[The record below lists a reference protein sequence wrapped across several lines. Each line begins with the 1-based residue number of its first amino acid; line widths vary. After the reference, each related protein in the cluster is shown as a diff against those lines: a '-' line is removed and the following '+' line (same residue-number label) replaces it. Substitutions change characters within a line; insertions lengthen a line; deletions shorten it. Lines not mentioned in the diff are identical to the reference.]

1 MAELIRVEDA
11 FYIHATSSRV
21 DDRTRVL
28 KDGDTFAVFD
38 RLGDIHPHGKGQ
50 QGLYHRGT
58 RFLNR
63 MELEIQ
69 GCRPLLLS
77 SAVVEDNSLLAVDL
91 ANPDLVHQGTIL
103 LAANLLHVFRATFL
117 HDGVCWQ
124 RLLVRNFA
132 LLPIEVTLTVHHEAD
147 FCDIFEVRG
156 TTRVRRGELLEP
168 DLDGDTAVLRY
179 RGLDDRIRSLT
190 VRTAPRPHRLTSHAA
205 SFAIHLDAKAET
217 TIHLSYACDDGGGR
231 PAPVRDFAAAY
242 AGCALRLSERHRDVA
257 SFTTSHEGC
266 NAWIDRSVADLQMM
280 LTEKPEGLYPYAGV
294 PWFSTVFGRDG
305 ILTALSCL
313 LIEPKIA
320 RGVLGHLAAWQAT
333 ERDPERDAEPGKI
346 LHETRDGEMAELGEI
361 PFGRYYGSVD
371 STPLFVMLAG
381 EYWRRTG
388 DLDFLRS
395 LWPHVQ
401 GALSWLDHDG
411 DPTGDGFISYQQQA
425 ESGLSNQGWKDSGD
439 SVSHHDGSLA
449 RGPIALCEVQGY
461 AYAARLFGA
470 ELATALGMPQRA
482 DELRMQ
488 ARILRRRFEAAF
500 WCPDLGTYALA
511 LDGDRGPCRVRSSN
525 AGQCLFTG
533 ICAPEHAAIVAN
545 TLLAEDSWSGW
556 GIRTLSEL
564 EARYNPMS
572 YHNGSV
578 WPHDNALI
586 AAGMARQGC
595 KTSALKV
602 LEGMLDASQFL
613 EQHRLPELFCG
624 FPRRQ
629 GEGPTLYPVACSPQ
643 AWSVVSVFLLLQSC
657 LGLSIDGVRGE
668 VLVEH
673 PLLPASLDQVSVRDL
688 RTPGAS
694 VDLTFHRR
702 RDHTVGVDVVRSEG
716 PLHVRIVQ

>member
-1 MAELIRVEDA
+1 MADLIRVEDA
-11 FYIHATSSRV
+11 FYIRASSTRV

-38 RLGDIHPHGKGQ
+38 RLGDIHPHGRGHH
-50 QGLYHRGT
+50 GLYHRGT

-63 MELEIQ
+63 MELELQ
-69 GCRPLLLS
+69 GSRPLLLS

-91 ANPDLVHQGTIL
+91 ANPDHMHEGAIV
-103 LAANLLHVFRATFL
+103 LAANQLHVFRGIFL

-124 RLLVRNFA
+124 RVLVRNFA
-132 LLPIEVTLTVHHEAD
+132 LEPIEVTLTVHHDAD

-156 TTRVRRGELLEP
+156 TARARRGQLLVP
-168 DLDGDTAVLRY
+168 DVDADTAVLRY
-179 RGLDDRIRSLT
+179 RGLDDRVRTLT
-190 VRTAPRPHRLTSHAA
+190 VHCTPRPARLTSHAA
-205 SFAIHLDAKAET
+205 SFACRLEAKAEL
-217 TIHLSYACDDGGGR
+217 TIHISYACAIGDSRSALPLDFGG
-231 PAPVRDFAAAY
+231 AY
-242 AGCALRLSERHRDVA
+242 ARTAACLHERQRGVTT
-257 SFTTSHEGC
+257 FRTSHEGC
-266 NAWIDRSVADLQMM
+266 NAWLDRSVADLQMM
-280 LTEKPEGLYPYAGV
+280 LTELPEGLYPYAGV

-333 ERDPERDAEPGKI
+333 GRDPSRDAEPGKI
-346 LHETRDGEMAELGEI
+346 LHETRTGEMAELGEI

-371 STPLFVMLAG
+371 STPLFVLLAG

-388 DLDFLRS
+388 DLEFLRT
-395 LWPHVQ
+395 LWPHLQ
-401 GALSWLDHDG
+401 AALSWLDRDG
-411 DPTGDGFISYQQQA
+411 DPLGDGFISYQQQA

-439 SVSHHDGSLA
+439 SVFHRDGSLA

-461 AYAARLFGA
+461 AYAARFAAA
-470 ELATALGMPQRA
+470 ELAEVLGMPERA
-482 DELRMQ
+482 GELRVQ
-488 ARILRRRFEAAF
+488 ARTLRQRFEAAF
-500 WCPDLGTYALA
+500 WCEELGTYAMA
-511 LDGDRGPCRVRSSN
+511 LDGDRRPCRVRTSN

-533 ICAPEHAAIVAN
+533 ICLPEHTSRVAA
-545 TLLAEDSWSGW
+545 TLLADDSWSGW

-586 AAGMARQGC
+586 AAGMARTGT
-595 KTSALKV
+595 KTGALKV
-602 LEGMLDASQFL
+602 LEGMLEASQFL
-613 EQHRLPELFCG
+613 EQYRLPELFCG

-657 LGLSIDGVRGE
+657 LGLTADGARGE
-668 VLVEH
+668 LRVEH
-673 PLLPASLDQVSVRDL
+673 PLLPASLDRVSVRDL
-688 RTPGAS
+688 RLPGAS
-694 VDLTFHRR
+694 ADLTFHRR
-702 RDHTVGVDVVRSEG
+702 HDHTVGVDVVRSEG
-716 PLHVRIVQ
+716 PLQVRIVQ